1 MGRDGPGSGLGSYGM
16 PPQSHEGESDTPV
29 YDHDPRA
36 PGDEGFEPGT
46 LGHLVA
52 GNEARMLDPRRTPV
66 TVLGTD
72 LVRGEFEVEV
82 GAFEDT
88 GARWRLPVEDVSRFQ
103 FPLGSPL
110 LQADEVQE
118 LEQLVARLSG
128 RIRIPV
134 EAEARERTL
143 VDIAEQRRRL
153 RPGLLGEPGLREIEL
168 DRSVRERRGSAI
180 AAASLEALLD
190 AAGLGDLER
199 SLSRTYVSNP
209 NSGEVVKGHAIV
221 IAEMGLCPYTGK
233 TVRDEALF
241 EGEGSREDRRR
252 HILLRVAFLQELTAL
267 LGITSVELYRG
278 AALMSAAEAPRP
290 SSLIATTFSRDVA
303 TSHFDSNT
311 AAALLARQRVPV
323 SRLFMT
329 FLETAAMND
338 RYREAEAVLIG
349 DPSNPVF

>member
-1 MGRDGPGSGLGSYGM
+1 M
-16 PPQSHEGESDTPV
+16 PPQSHEAEPDTPV
-29 YDHDPRA
+29 YESDPRA
-36 PGDEGFEPGT
+36 PDDGGFEPGT

-52 GNEARMLDPRRTPV
+52 GNQARMLDPRRTPV

-72 LVRGEFEVEV
+72 ASRGEFEVEV

-103 FPLGSPL
+103 FHLESPHL
-110 LQADEVQE
+110 PDAEVHE

-134 EAEARERTL
+134 EVEARERTL
-143 VDIAEQRRRL
+143 VDITAERGRL
-153 RPGLLGEPGLREIEL
+153 RPLLLDQAGLEEIEL
-168 DRSVRERRGSAI
+168 ERCVRERTGSAE
-180 AAASLEALLD
+180 AAAALEVLLG

-221 IAEMGLCPYTGK
+221 IAEMGLCPYAGK
-233 TVRDEALF
+233 AVRDEQLF
-241 EGEGSREDRRR
+241 EGDGSKDNRRR
-252 HILLRVAFLQELTAL
+252 HILLRLAFLQELTAL
-267 LGITSVELYRG
+267 LGIAAVELYRG
-278 AALMSAAEAPRP
+278 VALMSAVEAPRP
-290 SSLIATTFSRDVA
+290 SSLAATTFSREVA
-303 TSHFDSNT
+303 TSHFDSHT
-311 AAALLARQRVPV
+311 PAALLARQRVPV